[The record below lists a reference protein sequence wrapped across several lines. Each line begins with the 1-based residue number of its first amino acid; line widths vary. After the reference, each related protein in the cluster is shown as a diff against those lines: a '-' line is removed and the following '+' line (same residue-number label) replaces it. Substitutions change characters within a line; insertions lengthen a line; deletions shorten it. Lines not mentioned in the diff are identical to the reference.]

1 MIIPNAKERMGDNN
15 GAISIEAISTAVL
28 LIINPQVAMDTD
40 MITRKKNV
48 GRGVESSIRSL
59 MASTLFSS
67 WMFSNSR
74 LIGVAL

>member
-1 MIIPNAKERMGDNN
+1 MIIPKARERTGESR
-15 GAISIEAISTAVL
+15 GAISIEAMRTAVL
-28 LIINPQVAMDTD
+28 LISSPQVAMDTD
-40 MITRKKNV
+40 MITRKKND

-74 LIGVAL
+74 LIG